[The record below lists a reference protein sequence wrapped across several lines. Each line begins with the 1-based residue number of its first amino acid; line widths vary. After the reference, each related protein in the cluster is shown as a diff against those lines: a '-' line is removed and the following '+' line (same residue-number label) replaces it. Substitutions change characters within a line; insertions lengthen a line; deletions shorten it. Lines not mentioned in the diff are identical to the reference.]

1 MPKRAPRGFLRP
13 FVRRTLAIVLAGGAA
28 WLLVEWALWPDV
40 PALAR
45 SSPAQTAFMQ
55 QYEERAARRSLASWV
70 PYQEI
75 AGTLKRAVLV
85 AEDIDFFSHRGFAVG
100 ELKLALRDALERGRF
115 PRGASTITQQLAKN
129 LWLSSARTPRRKVR
143 EALLTRALEQQ
154 LSKRRI
160 FEIYLNVVEFGDGT
174 FGCEAASRHFFGR
187 SAARLTAHQA
197 ARLAAVLPRPSSW
210 AADGEDGAFLAS
222 VRRIEQRMR
231 RARWLEKVI

>member
-1 MPKRAPRGFLRP
+1 MLKRAPCGFLRP
-13 FVRRTLAIVLAGGAA
+13 LVRRVLAIVLVGGAA
-28 WLLVEWALWPDV
+28 WLVAEWALWPDV
-40 PALAR
+40 PALLR
-45 SSPAQTAFMQ
+45 ENPAQTAFMH
-55 QYEERAARRSLASWV
+55 QYEEREGSSSLATWV

-85 AEDIDFFSHRGFAVG
+85 AEDIDFFSHRGFAVS
-100 ELKLALRDALERGRF
+100 ELKQALSDALERGTF

-174 FGCEAASRHFFGR
+174 FGCEAASQHFFGR
-187 SAARLTAHQA
+187 SAARLTSHQA

-210 AADGEDGAFLAS
+210 AVDGEDGAFLAS
-222 VRRIEQRMR
+222 VGRIEQRMR
-231 RARWLEKVI
+231 RARWLEQVI